1 MKFPR
6 GNFTGKVVG
15 EAGFTVK
22 LYVSPGKPCQEK
34 ALVGWS
40 FPEEISGLGWLL
52 RRDFTVKPHCTYPRG
67 DEVSPGKLDLGMA

>member
-22 LYVSPGKPCQEK
+22 LYVSPGKPCQEE

-40 FPEEISGLGWLL
+40 FPEEISGPGWLL
-52 RRDFTVKPHCTYPRG
+52 R
-67 DEVSPGKLDLGMA
+67 